1 MNLKIILPI
10 ELPTPN
16 RFMRMSMGQLTR
28 MKAEYRM
35 LLRVVYEPKH
45 IADKKVKRKVH
56 IISYRKKLM
65 TDDDNL
71 KFVSK
76 FLMDALKKTGFIYD
90 DDRKYVAH
98 KVTQVVDRENP
109 RTEVMITS
117 PEKLD
122 KASS

>member
-1 MNLKIILPI
+1 
-10 ELPTPN
+10 
-16 RFMRMSMGQLTR
+16 MRMSMGQVTK
-28 MKAEYRM
+28 MKGEYRM
-35 LLRVVYEPKH
+35 LLNVVWEPRH
-45 IADKKVKRKVH
+45 MQDKKVKRKVH
-56 IISYRKKLM
+56 IVSYRKKLM

-90 DDRKYVAH
+90 DDRKHVSH

-109 RTEVMITS
+109 RTEVIITS

>member
-1 MNLKIILPI
+1 
-10 ELPTPN
+10 
-16 RFMRMSMGQLTR
+16 
-28 MKAEYRM
+28 
-35 LLRVVYEPKH
+35 
-45 IADKKVKRKVH
+45 
-56 IISYRKKLM
+56 M

-90 DDRKYVAH
+90 DDRKYISH
-98 KVTQVVDRENP
+98 KVTQVLDRENP
-109 RTEVMITS
+109 RTEVIITS

>member
-1 MNLKIILPI
+1 
-10 ELPTPN
+10 
-16 RFMRMSMGQLTR
+16 MSIGQLTR
-28 MKAEYRM
+28 TKGEYRM
-35 LLRVVYEPKH
+35 LLNVVWQPKYRP
-45 IADKKVKRKVH
+45 DKKVKRKVH

-90 DDRKYVAH
+90 DDRKYISH
-98 KVTQVVDRENP
+98 KVTQVLDRENP
-109 RTEVMITS
+109 RTEVIITS